1 MKRTMEN
8 CNLIRK
14 YGEPGRYGDFCLG
27 FGRSEVD
34 DEPCEPCKKC
44 EWLGLNQESDVE
56 VEE

>member
-8 CNLIRK
+8 CSLIRK
-14 YGEPGRYGDFCLG
+14 YGEPGRDGDFCLG

>member
-8 CNLIRK
+8 CSLIRK
-14 YGEPGRYGDFCLG
+14 YGEPGRDGDFCLG
-27 FGRSEVD
+27 FGRSEAD